1 MPAPQVNLELPINKN
16 YIHYLGSSAKDTT
29 TTGED
34 LRSVTPKGFALAVF
48 EANKP

>member
-1 MPAPQVNLELPINKN
+1 MPSPQVDQSLPINKN
-16 YIHYLGSSAKDTT
+16 YIHYLGSSAKDT